1 MRSAFIDELCTLAAT
16 DESIVLLCGDLGYSV
31 LERFADRFPDRYY
44 NVGIAEQNMIGL
56 AAGLAMTGKTVITYS
71 IANFGTVRPLEQIR
85 NDVCYHDR
93 SVICVSVGTGAAY
106 GSQGYTHHGIEDL
119 GFLKMLPN
127 IEVASPGDAHEVRWA
142 LQHLIARRRPG
153 ALRLGRG
160 GEPLVH
166 GGPVKAPLGAIIV
179 RPGGRD
185 VRLVATGA
193 ILPEAVA
200 AAEMLIATGID
211 AGVVSVPFLT
221 ALDEVAVVTLMADTS
236 LVLTVEEHLST
247 GGLGG
252 TVAEF
257 AAAHDRHPRVL
268 RCGIAHPPPKVAL
281 DQTGMRVH
289 HGIDR
294 DSLVVRAVQA
304 LTVQHAGTG
313 VFQERP

>member
-1 MRSAFIDELCTLAAT
+1 VRNAFIDELCTLAET
-16 DESIVLLCGDLGYSV
+16 DESIVLLCGDLGFSV
-31 LERFADRFPDRYY
+31 LERFADRFPDRYC
-44 NVGIAEQNMIGL
+44 NVGIAEQNMIGI
-56 AAGLAMTGKTVITYS
+56 AAGLAMTGKTVVTYS
-71 IANFGTVRPLEQIR
+71 IANFGTVRSLEQIR

-142 LQHLIARRRPG
+142 LRHLVARRRPG

-160 GEPLVH
+160 GEPLIHDALVE
-166 GGPVKAPLGAIIV
+166 GPLGAITI

-193 ILPEAVA
+193 ILPEVVA
-200 AAEMLIATGID
+200 AAKMLEATGID

-221 ALDEVAVVTLMADTS
+221 ALTEAEVTDLMAGTS
-236 LVLTVEEHLST
+236 LVVTAEEHLVT

-257 AAAHDRHPRVL
+257 AAAHDGHPRVL
-268 RCGIAHPPPKVAL
+268 RCGIAHPPPKIAL
-281 DQTGMRVH
+281 DQVGMRAH

-294 DSLVVRAVQA
+294 HSLVARVRQA
-304 LTVQHAGTG
+304 LAGQQASTDG
-313 VFQERP
+313 SAGRS

>member
-1 MRSAFIDELCTLAAT
+1 MRSAFIDELCTLAET
-16 DESIVLLCGDLGYSV
+16 DESIVLLCGDLGFSV
-31 LERFADRFPDRYY
+31 LEQFANRFPDRYC
-44 NVGIAEQNMIGL
+44 NVGIAEQNMIGI

-71 IANFGTVRPLEQIR
+71 IANFGTVRSLEQIR

-142 LQHLIARRRPG
+142 LRQLVERRRPG

-160 GEPLVH
+160 GEPLIH
-166 GGPVKAPLGAIIV
+166 AGPVEGPLTPITV

-185 VRLVATGA
+185 VRLVSSGA

-200 AAEMLIATGID
+200 AAEMLASTGID
-211 AGVVSVPFLT
+211 AGVISVPFLT
-221 ALDEVAVVTLMADTS
+221 ALDDAAVADILAGTA
-236 LVLTVEEHLST
+236 LVLTAEEHLAI

-252 TVAEF
+252 TIAEF
-257 AAAHDRHPRVL
+257 AATRGQHPPIL
-268 RCGIAHPPPKVAL
+268 RCGIAHPPPKAAL
-281 DQTGMRVH
+281 DQAGMRAH

-294 DSLVVRAVQA
+294 DSLVARARQA
-304 LTVQHAGTG
+304 LAHSTILPASQKL
-313 VFQERP
+313 